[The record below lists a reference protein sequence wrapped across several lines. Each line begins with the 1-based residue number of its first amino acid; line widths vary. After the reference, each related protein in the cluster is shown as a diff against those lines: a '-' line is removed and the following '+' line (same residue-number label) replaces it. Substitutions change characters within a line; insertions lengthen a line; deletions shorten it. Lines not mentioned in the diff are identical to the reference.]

1 MFEVAVNVAGYRM
14 NEEIIKGIDFKGLD
28 GELILIGGSSGSGKT
43 TLLLT
48 VSGVLTSLLG
58 GWVDG
63 VVKVNDVNTV
73 KALENAVATKL
84 VGLVL
89 QDPEKQVL
97 MPTPLDEVL
106 FTLENLGYEEKD
118 AVRTAMSVLGRFGLT
133 GKELTHVESLSGG
146 EKRRLTLASATPHN
160 PYLVMLDEPTASIDP
175 WGVREVRGYV
185 AELIKEGHAVLV
197 VEHKIKY
204 FIDLAEKLIL
214 IDSGRK
220 VAEFSSDEL
229 RSRDLLKRLRRSGVD
244 AEPIHEPAEK
254 TCGEKGAHDGVV
266 LKVDDLEC
274 WYEEGRPII
283 RRVSFELRRGEI
295 LALVGPNGSGKT
307 TLLKSIA
314 GFHRKCSGE
323 VRIASDKKKVFYV
336 HQTPDYMFLENTL
349 VKELRHVTLKTG
361 VPVEVLSERLPFF
374 TLKKELSPYRLS
386 LGQRRWLTL
395 AIAWAYSPELILL
408 DEPTAGL
415 DLHLLKD
422 FFSFIK
428 TVSVRGTSFI
438 ISTHDPRVLSELA
451 DRAILLEE
459 GKAREIDPFKAAL
472 MLESIAGVY

>member
-1 MFEVAVNVAGYRM
+1 MIEATVNAAGYRM
-14 NEEIIKGIDFKGLD
+14 NEEIIKGIDFRGLD
-28 GELILIGGSSGSGKT
+28 GELILVGGSSGSGKT

-63 VVKVNDVNTV
+63 VVTVNGVNTV
-73 KALENAVATKL
+73 KMPENAVTTKL

-118 AVRTAMSVLGRFGLT
+118 AVKTAVSVLGRFGLT

-175 WGVREVRGYV
+175 WGVREVRRYV
-185 AELIKEGHAVLV
+185 AELIKEGHVVLI

-204 FIDLAEKLIL
+204 FIDLAEKFIL

-220 VAEFSSDEL
+220 VAEFSGDEL
-229 RSRDLLKRLRRSGVD
+229 RSRDLLRGLRHSGVD
-244 AEPIHEPAEK
+244 VEPVHEPAEK
-254 TCGEKGAHDGVV
+254 TYGGRRARDGVV
-266 LKVDDLEC
+266 LRVDSLEC
-274 WYEEGRPII
+274 WYEEGRPIMRGI
-283 RRVSFELRRGEI
+283 SFELMRGEI

-314 GFHRKCSGE
+314 GFHKKCSGE
-323 VRIASDKKKVFYV
+323 VRVATDKRAFYV

-349 VKELRHVTLKTG
+349 AKELRHVALRTG
-361 VPVEVLSERLPFF
+361 VSVEVLSERLPFF
-374 TLKKELSPYRLS
+374 TLKKELPPYRLS

-422 FFSFIK
+422 LFSFIK
-428 TVSVRGTSFI
+428 TVSERGTSFI

-459 GKAREIDPFKAAL
+459 GKAREVDPFKAAL